1 MGAGVF
7 GSSQYAALAGRM
19 AADLGGGSDLA
30 RAILAQMACEKADG
44 WPPQDN
50 NPLNVHVA
58 ALASIGI
65 SAQAGVGD
73 GGACAAFASPE
84 AGADAAVALLQGASR
99 YKAAVA
105 AARANSG
112 AGYLAAVTAAGWGTS
127 YSCAA
132 GYYGGQGTP
141 ASSSPAGL
149 DLNPA
154 DWIANLNAGVQT
166 MQSKLGVTAAPGL
179 SAVPE
184 PNTIAS
190 GAATVAT
197 AAANAASTALGGVA
211 AASGIPQ
218 AIASLPAALGGAL
231 GALAVNLA
239 VLFVVLLL
247 AYKGLEMI
255 VEPEGGSLAET
266 AAMGAV

>member
-154 DWIANLNAGVQT
+154 DWIANLNRGVQT
-166 MQSKLGVTAAPGL
+166 MQGKLGVTAAPGL

>member
-1 MGAGVF
+1 
-7 GSSQYAALAGRM
+7 
-19 AADLGGGSDLA
+19 
-30 RAILAQMACEKADG
+30 
-44 WPPQDN
+44 
-50 NPLNVHVA
+50 
-58 ALASIGI
+58 
-65 SAQAGVGD
+65 
-73 GGACAAFASPE
+73 
-84 AGADAAVALLQGASR
+84 VALLQGASR
-99 YKAAVA
+99 YTAAVA

-132 GYYGGQGTP
+132 GYYGQQGTP
-141 ASSSPAGL
+141 ASTGGSGI
-149 DLNPA
+149 DLNPLDA
-154 DWIANLNAGVQT
+154 ITKLNAGVAA
-166 MQSKLGVTAAPGL
+166 MQAKLGVTAAPGL

-197 AAANAASTALGGVA
+197 AAANAASSALGGVA